1 MLLDGG
7 ALNGTRIL
15 GRKSVEAMTSDQM
28 TPEIKNNIAVTN
40 PNGAGYGFGVTVA
53 VRPAAGGGSGLIG
66 SPGEFFWNG
75 AYGTLWW
82 ADPKE
87 QLVVVFMTHTPGD
100 QRREYHRMVNALAY
114 QAIVD

>member
-1 MLLDGG
+1 MKPPTKT
-7 ALNGTRIL
+7 ALFAAAKRWDAAAVAAIL
-15 GRKSVEAMTSDQM
+15 AAASE
-28 TPEIKNNIAVTN
+28 
-40 PNGAGYGFGVTVA
+40 
-53 VRPAAGGGSGLIG
+53 RPAAGGGSGLIG